1 MKKLVIMLVA
11 VSMVLPAMAG
21 PTYFN
26 PDQSA
31 LLAMTQQW
39 VGAGT
44 TVYGALNSYSDD
56 TVVPNS
62 VRYIASMRYGNA
74 DAPVDGEA
82 IIAIGKN
89 VTTED
94 FSSFDGL
101 QMHFTNTDNST
112 WSVNVWFIAN
122 GIRYDNGWESLTA
135 GLPVGESA
143 SIMLD
148 FASVGINASDIT
160 KYGFE
165 VKGYMDAIPREALSN
180 PSNGDEF
187 HMNVSPV
194 VPVPGAVVLGGIGV
208 SLVGWMRRRK
218 SMV

>member
-11 VSMVLPAMAG
+11 VSMVLPAMAA

-26 PDQSA
+26 PDQPL

-39 VGAGT
+39 VGLDT
-44 TVYGALNSYSDD
+44 TVYGALNSYSND
-56 TVVPNS
+56 VLIANS
-62 VRYIASMRYGNA
+62 VRYTASMRYGDEN
-74 DAPVDGEA
+74 APVDGEA
-82 IIAIGKN
+82 TIAIGKA

-94 FSSFDGL
+94 FSSFDGI
-101 QMHFTNTDNST
+101 QMHFTNTNNST
-112 WSVNVWFIAN
+112 WSVNVWFIAD
-122 GIRYDNGWESLTA
+122 GITYQNGWELLTA
-135 GLPVGESA
+135 GLPIGENA
-143 SIMLD
+143 SIALD
-148 FASVGINASDIT
+148 FGGIDTSLIT
-160 KYGFE
+160 SYGFE
-165 VKGYMDAIPREALSN
+165 IKGYMDANPRENLSN

-218 SMV
+218 SML